1 MGRSVLQQ
9 PHFDW
14 RIHRWHR
21 SNTRSA
27 SNAAPGPAPI
37 CIVQHIPPVFSAA
50 FAARLQETCA
60 RPVVEVKDGAPL
72 LPGHAYVA
80 PGDKHFT
87 VRRSSSGLVAALL
100 DTPKRGGHKPS
111 VDVLFE
117 SAAELC
123 GIVLYGVLMTGMGKD
138 GAEGLRKLRHRG
150 AHAIC
155 QSEGTCVVDGMP
167 RAGVELGAAEF
178 S

>member
-1 MGRSVLQQ
+1 
-9 PHFDW
+9 
-14 RIHRWHR
+14 
-21 SNTRSA
+21 
-27 SNAAPGPAPI
+27 
-37 CIVQHIPPVFSAA
+37 
-50 FAARLQETCA
+50 
-60 RPVVEVKDGAPL
+60 VVEVKDGAPL

-178 S
+178 SEDLDAISGRLTSLISTGGSAGGTSKNTTKN

>member
-1 MGRSVLQQ
+1 M
-9 PHFDW
+9 
-14 RIHRWHR
+14 
-21 SNTRSA
+21 
-27 SNAAPGPAPI
+27 
-37 CIVQHIPPVFSAA
+37 
-50 FAARLQETCA
+50 
-60 RPVVEVKDGAPL
+60 
-72 LPGHAYVA
+72 A

-178 S
+178 SEDLDAISGRLTSLISTGGSAGGTSKNTTKN